1 MRRSLEDWALFIYTI
16 WMVKRMDTQQEA
28 ASQKNEPQ
36 ERKMKYV
43 IKWVVSEHRKD
54 KRTGALDPAPMD
66 AYTRYAFDE
75 VKRMFKQE

>member
-1 MRRSLEDWALFIYTI
+1 
-16 WMVKRMDTQQEA
+16 MDAHQEA
-28 ASQKNEPQ
+28 APQKKEPQ
-36 ERKMKYV
+36 ERKMRYV
-43 IKWVVSEHRKD
+43 IKWVVNPHRKD

>member
-1 MRRSLEDWALFIYTI
+1 MEE
-16 WMVKRMDTQQEA
+16 QQGNA
-28 ASQKNEPQ
+28 NQNMYPK
-36 ERKMKYV
+36 ERKMIYV
-43 IKWVVSEHRKD
+43 IKWVVSPHRKD